1 MPTVVITDVAA
12 VEADSKVDREDH
24 IYNGEDQQEETEGIK
39 EDKEEEEGVEESEE
53 DAANIT
59 VRIYLIRRT
68 NLTKHTSVL
77 RSSPFPYIL
86 IPHSTG
92 ITS

>member
-39 EDKEEEEGVEESEE
+39 EDEEEEEGVEESEE

-86 IPHSTG
+86 IQHSTG